1 MTKEQAS
8 ELHALSS
15 AVLALNQH
23 LDVREVLRMVVSSAR
38 ALLGARYAALG
49 VPDDHGAFA
58 EFVAVGVSDAQWQA
72 IGPLPRQHGLLGV
85 MLQDP
90 HPQRLADIRA
100 HPRFAGWPRA
110 HPALKDFLG
119 MPIVSDDEIVGA
131 IYLANKTAP
140 GGFTADDEELLAV
153 FAAHAAIALTNARL
167 YERNH
172 ELSVV
177 EERHRLAQ
185 ELHDAVSQKLFSLRL
200 SASAVATLV
209 GTDPGRARD
218 ELNRVQELASEAL
231 GELRSVIWE
240 LRPAELADDGFVAVL
255 KQHVQVLDRIHDPEV
270 LWRARCVPH
279 LDDDRAAVVVR
290 IAQEALHNALRHA
303 QPKRVTVTLSCR
315 VGGGALLEVADDGS
329 GFDVTEVERTSR
341 RLGLGSMRD
350 RARDAGGE
358 LTIASSPGRG
368 TTVRLELPEEHRS

>member
-119 MPIVSDDEIVGA
+119 MPIV
-131 IYLANKTAP
+131 
-140 GGFTADDEELLAV
+140 
-153 FAAHAAIALTNARL
+153 
-167 YERNH
+167 
-172 ELSVV
+172 
-177 EERHRLAQ
+177 
-185 ELHDAVSQKLFSLRL
+185 
-200 SASAVATLV
+200 
-209 GTDPGRARD
+209 
-218 ELNRVQELASEAL
+218 
-231 GELRSVIWE
+231 
-240 LRPAELADDGFVAVL
+240 
-255 KQHVQVLDRIHDPEV
+255 
-270 LWRARCVPH
+270 
-279 LDDDRAAVVVR
+279 
-290 IAQEALHNALRHA
+290 
-303 QPKRVTVTLSCR
+303 
-315 VGGGALLEVADDGS
+315 
-329 GFDVTEVERTSR
+329 
-341 RLGLGSMRD
+341 
-350 RARDAGGE
+350 
-358 LTIASSPGRG
+358 
-368 TTVRLELPEEHRS
+368 